1 MDNEVAR
8 RCSSNNAENI
18 GGKRK
23 GSDDNDQER
32 RIKKRGTKEVIQL
45 LRCQFKVLQ
54 ILINYLCYTMQ
65 SNGIRNITSF
75 LEYGKKLVNNKEF
88 FRAIV
93 WFKRTIAILEDKE
106 EYPSESNKV
115 KLLIELIRAL
125 EKVKKNKFYRPI
137 SLNLISSFIYSRKIS
152 QKHLKIAMKR

>member
-75 LEYGKKLVNNKEF
+75 LEYGKNLVNNNEF

-93 WFKRTIAILEDKE
+93 WFKRAIGMLEEKE
-106 EYPSESNKV
+106 EYHSESNRV

>member
-45 LRCQFKVLQ
+45 LRC
-54 ILINYLCYTMQ
+54 
-65 SNGIRNITSF
+65 
-75 LEYGKKLVNNKEF
+75 
-88 FRAIV
+88 
-93 WFKRTIAILEDKE
+93 
-106 EYPSESNKV
+106 
-115 KLLIELIRAL
+115 
-125 EKVKKNKFYRPI
+125 
-137 SLNLISSFIYSRKIS
+137 
-152 QKHLKIAMKR
+152 

>member
-8 RCSSNNAENI
+8 RRSSNNAENI